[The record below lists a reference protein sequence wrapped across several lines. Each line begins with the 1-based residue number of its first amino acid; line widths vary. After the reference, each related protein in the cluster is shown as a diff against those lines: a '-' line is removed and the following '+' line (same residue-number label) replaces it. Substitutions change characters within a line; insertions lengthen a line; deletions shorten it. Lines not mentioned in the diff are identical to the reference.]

1 MILKMMIVM
10 CIFVSP
16 CSSQRWPGRWSPGR
30 SFANLL
36 PRYSVPLAE
45 PEPQS
50 EPFRSWTLSR
60 PFSLPLPEPEPEPEP
75 IPFANRKSR
84 RINQKLRVLPTTTTT
99 TKTTTTTTAPPPPR
113 TIATIRTIMTTK
125 EYIRELEKNTLSM
138 PTPSP
143 WSIDTAQFQI
153 VAAVPEHDREREEK
167 KGFNEKVEELEIPSQ
182 FMPVPAVPSLGD
194 MLGRKPKKILDNV
207 DDVVNKVKEED
218 TEVKNRKCLEKCV
231 PQFCIQDKE
240 FNLFSSCVEKCK
252 SFCA

>member
-1 MILKMMIVM
+1 MILKMVIVM
-10 CIFVSP
+10 CICSSP
-16 CSSQRWPGRWSPGR
+16 CNSQRWLGRWGPGR

-36 PRYSVPLAE
+36 PRHSVPLAE

-50 EPFRSWTLSR
+50 EPFRRWTLSL

-75 IPFANRKSR
+75 VPFANRKSR
-84 RINQKLRVLPTTTTT
+84 RINQKLRVFPTT
-99 TKTTTTTTAPPPPR
+99 TKTTTATTTPPPTR
-113 TIATIRTIMTTK
+113 TITTIATTTTTI
-125 EYIRELEKNTLSM
+125 EYIRELSM
-138 PTPSP
+138 STPSP

-167 KGFNEKVEELEIPSQ
+167 EGFNEKVEELEIPSQ

-207 DDVVNKVKEED
+207 DDVVNKVNEKD
-218 TEVKNRKCLEKCV
+218 TEDKNRKCLEKCV

>member
-10 CIFVSP
+10 CIFFSP

-75 IPFANRKSR
+75 VPFANRKSR

-113 TIATIRTIMTTK
+113 TIATIRTTMTTK
-125 EYIRELEKNTLSM
+125 EYIRELEKDTLSM
-138 PTPSP
+138 STPSP

-167 KGFNEKVEELEIPSQ
+167 EGFNEKVEELEIPSQ

-194 MLGRKPKKILDNV
+194 MLGRQPKKILDNV
-207 DDVVNKVKEED
+207 DDVLNKVREEE
-218 TEVKNRKCLEKCV
+218 TEDKNRKCLEKCV

>member
-1 MILKMMIVM
+1 M
-10 CIFVSP
+10 CIFSSP
-16 CSSQRWPGRWSPGR
+16 CSSQRWLGRWGPGR

-50 EPFRSWTLSR
+50 EPFRRWTLSR

-75 IPFANRKSR
+75 VPFANRKSR
-84 RINQKLRVLPTTTTT
+84 RINQKLRVFPTTTTT
-99 TKTTTTTTAPPPPR
+99 ATTTPP
-113 TIATIRTIMTTK
+113 I
-125 EYIRELEKNTLSM
+125 EYIRGLSM
-138 PTPSP
+138 STPNP

-167 KGFNEKVEELEIPSQ
+167 EGFNEKVEELEIPSQ

-207 DDVVNKVKEED
+207 DDIVNKVKEED
-218 TEVKNRKCLEKCV
+218 TEDKNRKCLEKCV

-240 FNLFSSCVEKCK
+240 LNLFSSCVEKCK

>member
-10 CIFVSP
+10 CICFSP

-50 EPFRSWTLSR
+50 EPFRRWTLSR

-75 IPFANRKSR
+75 VRSANRKSR
-84 RINQKLRVLPTTTTT
+84 RINQKLRVFPTTTTT
-99 TKTTTTTTAPPPPR
+99 TKTTTATTTPPPTR
-113 TIATIRTIMTTK
+113 TITTIATTTTTI
-125 EYIRELEKNTLSM
+125 EYIRELSM
-138 PTPSP
+138 STPNP

-167 KGFNEKVEELEIPSQ
+167 EGFNEKVEELEIPSQ

-194 MLGRKPKKILDNV
+194 MLGRQPKKILDNV
-207 DDVVNKVKEED
+207 DDVVNKVKEEESED
-218 TEVKNRKCLEKCV
+218 KNRKCLEKCV